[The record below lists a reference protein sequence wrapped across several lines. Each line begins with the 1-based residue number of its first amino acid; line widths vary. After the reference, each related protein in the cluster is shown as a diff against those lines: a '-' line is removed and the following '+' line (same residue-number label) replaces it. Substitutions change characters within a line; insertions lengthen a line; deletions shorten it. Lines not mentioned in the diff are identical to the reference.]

1 MSSCMVTSSQ
11 FGASI
16 ASQSQVVAGAI
27 NFFIISS
34 ILFIHCPSACLNIGN
49 SVIFLAGGGE
59 NEKIGCY
66 CFTIYKRK
74 ACLFFSFFSV
84 VEVLQRSAPISLS
97 AFRDNFYED

>member
-1 MSSCMVTSSQ
+1 MVTSSQ
-11 FGASI
+11 LGASI
-16 ASQSQVVAGAI
+16 ASQSQVVTDAI

-34 ILFIHCPSACLNIGN
+34 ILFIHCPSACLNIDN
-49 SVIFLAGGGE
+49 SVIFLPGGGE

-74 ACLFFSFFSV
+74 ACLFFFLSFYG
-84 VEVLQRSAPISLS
+84 RSAPISLS